1 MWGSTTD
8 RARFGRPCGVSAE
21 QQRIAEL
28 EAKVAELEA
37 VIAELRALLNRNSSN
52 SSMPPSSDTAAE
64 RALRQARKQSQ
75 RSKTGRKPG
84 KQPGSPGSTLRQ
96 VDHPDVV
103 VRHRP
108 PCCAGCGAD
117 LTDGEV
123 TGECRRQVFD
133 IPAPQVEVTEHVAE
147 TRRCECGRS
156 TSAAFPVEAT
166 GPACWG
172 PRVRAL
178 CVYLLIYQ
186 HVPAARTKELLA
198 AMGATVSVGF
208 VAAQPARSAELLAGW
223 LVELRARL
231 CGEPVL
237 HADETSG
244 RVNGNLWWLHVCS
257 TRLLTLLVAHR
268 RRGQVAIDD
277 IGVLAQRHARST
289 LVHDRAAMYWNYGA
303 GHAVCA
309 AHLLRDLHAITQIP
323 RHAVWAEQF
332 RRLLLDAKALVD
344 TAAAAGTTALT
355 EEQLAGIDAAYAATL
370 HQAMTTIDGEPVS
383 KAERAATNLACALFD
398 HQPEVLAFTR
408 NLAIPFDNNQAE
420 RDLRMTKIH
429 QKISGGWRTSHGI
442 EIFARIRSYLETARK
457 HGHNPYTALE
467 QLHTTGPWPLPG

>member
-1 MWGSTTD
+1 MT
-8 RARFGRPCGVSAE
+8 AE
-21 QQRIAEL
+21 QRRIVEL

-37 VIAELRALLNRNSSN
+37 IIAELRALLNRNSSN
-52 SSMPPSSDTAAE
+52 SSMPPSADNATE

-75 RSKTGRKPG
+75 RTKTGRKPG

-96 VDHPDVV
+96 IDNPDVV

-108 PCCAGCGAD
+108 ACCAGCGAD
-117 LTDGEV
+117 LGDAAV
-123 TGECRRQVFD
+123 TSESRRQVFD
-133 IPAPQVEVTEHVAE
+133 IPAPRLEVTEHVAE
-147 TRRCECGRS
+147 TRRCGCGHS
-156 TSAAFPVEAT
+156 TAGTFPTEAA

-186 HVPAARTKELLA
+186 HVPAARTAELLA

-223 LVELRARL
+223 LVELRQQL

-244 RVNGNLWWLHVCS
+244 RVNGALWWLHVCS

-268 RRGQVAIDD
+268 RRGHTAVAD
-277 IGVLAQRHARST
+277 IGVLPTRDEHST
-289 LVHDRAAMYWNYGA
+289 LVHDRAAMYWNYGTS
-303 GHAVCA
+303 HAVCA
-309 AHLLRDLHAITQIP
+309 AHLLRDLRAITEIP
-323 RHAVWAEQF
+323 RHAEWAEQF
-332 RRLLLDAKALVD
+332 RRVLLDAH
-344 TAAAAGTTALT
+344 TAVQTAVTAGDRELPADV
-355 EEQLAGIDAAYAATL
+355 LARVDAAYADTL
-370 HQAMTTIDGEPVS
+370 HLAMSTIHGEPVT
-383 KAERAATNLACALFD
+383 KPERAASNLACALFD
-398 HQPEVLAFTR
+398 YQPEILAFTR
-408 NLAIPFDNNQAE
+408 NFAVPFDNNQAE
-420 RDLRMTKIH
+420 RDLRMAKIH

-442 EIFARIRSYLETARK
+442 EIFAQIRSYLETARK
-457 HGHNPYTALE
+457 HRQNPYTALH